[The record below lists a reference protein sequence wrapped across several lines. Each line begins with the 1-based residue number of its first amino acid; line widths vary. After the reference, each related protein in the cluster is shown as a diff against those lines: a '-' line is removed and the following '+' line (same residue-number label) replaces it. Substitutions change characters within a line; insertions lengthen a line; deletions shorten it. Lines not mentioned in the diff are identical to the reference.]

1 MVGRGGLQLL
11 LTLSMNVALVCR
23 DEDEP
28 EYFVAHIPG
37 YARVKLEA
45 NRPSV
50 AAHETHK
57 LMGLSDE
64 SRDWQGEEWD
74 IQVPELAIPR
84 HLRPGPM
91 PFLV

>member
-1 MVGRGGLQLL
+1 ML
-11 LTLSMNVALVCR
+11 LTLPMNIALVCR

-37 YARVKLEA
+37 LATVKLEA
-45 NRPSV
+45 HRPSD

-57 LMGLSDE
+57 FMGLNDE
-64 SRDWQGEEWD
+64 DRDWQGEEWD

-84 HLRPGPM
+84 HLRPGATPV
-91 PFLV
+91 LV

>member
-1 MVGRGGLQLL
+1 
-11 LTLSMNVALVCR
+11 MNIALVCR

-37 YARVKLEA
+37 WATVKLEA
-45 NRPSV
+45 HRPSD

-57 LMGLSDE
+57 FMGLNDE
-64 SRDWQGEEWD
+64 DRDWQGEEWD

-91 PFLV
+91 RFLV